1 MPGPGAAAAK
11 SAEFGDDL
19 KYPPKPK
26 ELGFDN
32 WEEYTPEQQDTWKQW
47 QADKRQIFSQRKEAG
62 LLDDV
67 QLLKEDPDV
76 VWHGSPSGDLRGA
89 KNGLHVGTYKAA
101 EEALNSRIGIP
112 ADGQPWDGTREYGK
126 TLLAGQKTLL
136 KMDPQGF
143 NATGANTG
151 VPMEDYYPT
160 GSAAFSDGSKVT
172 MNAKPEIKPYKITG
186 PMVNSPVDN
195 LYADDQANARMS
207 QQVTRGTAKRGYFY
221 VNTGEDT
228 NNVSAVVPN
237 GKHLVPIPQPNK
249 NTTP

>member
-1 MPGPGAAAAK
+1 
-11 SAEFGDDL
+11 
-19 KYPPKPK
+19 
-26 ELGFDN
+26 
-32 WEEYTPEQQDTWKQW
+32 
-47 QADKRQIFSQRKEAG
+47 
-62 LLDDV
+62 
-67 QLLKEDPDV
+67 
-76 VWHGSPSGDLRGA
+76 
-89 KNGLHVGTYKAA
+89 
-101 EEALNSRIGIP
+101 
-112 ADGQPWDGTREYGK
+112 
-126 TLLAGQKTLL
+126 
-136 KMDPQGF
+136 
-143 NATGANTG
+143 
-151 VPMEDYYPT
+151 MEDYYPT